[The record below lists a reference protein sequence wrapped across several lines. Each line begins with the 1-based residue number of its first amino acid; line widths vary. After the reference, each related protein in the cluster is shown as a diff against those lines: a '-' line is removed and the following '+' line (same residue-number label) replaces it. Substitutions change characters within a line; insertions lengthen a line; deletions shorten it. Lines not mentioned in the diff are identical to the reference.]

1 MRTGTQSLE
10 RAIRLLVELSRR
22 TTGWRLS
29 DLAHEC
35 QLDLA
40 TAHRLLRALAT
51 AGFVV
56 RRTADRHYLVGPELL
71 NLGLAAGYHLG
82 FVGAARSVARDVATA
97 TRQVCYICLRSGNDF
112 TCIAR
117 SGRAT
122 LKGMTLRVGTRRAL
136 ATSAGGAAILLRLPA
151 AERQRVVA
159 ENLARVRSV
168 GALRVRN
175 IERML
180 QRSQKCGFGF
190 NQDDVVPG
198 ISAVSVAAE
207 LPPPWTLGSVLIVGP
222 SEAMQEPM
230 IDTAI
235 GVLASAAHLLEER
248 ALALVGEGLATEAG
262 RRRGAVTQSETKDP
276 GRAKG

>member
-29 DLAHEC
+29 DVAREC
-35 QLDLA
+35 ELDLA
-40 TAHRLLRALAT
+40 TAHRLLRALSAS
-51 AGFVV
+51 GFVV
-56 RRTADRHYLVGPELL
+56 RRAADRHYLVGPELL
-71 NLGLAAGYHLG
+71 NLGLAAAYHLD

-136 ATSAGGAAILLRLPA
+136 ATSAGGAAMLVRLPA
-151 AERQRVVA
+151 AERQRIVT

-180 QRSQKCGFGF
+180 QRSQKCGFGL
-190 NQDDVVPG
+190 NRDDVVPG
-198 ISAVSVAAE
+198 ISAVGVAVE
-207 LPPPWTLGSVLIVGP
+207 LPPPWFMGSVLIVGP
-222 SEAMQEPM
+222 SEALHEAA
-230 IDTAI
+230 IDAAR
-235 GVLASAAHLLEER
+235 GVLAPAAHLLEER
-248 ALALVGEGLATEAG
+248 AAALVGDGRAASTPTP
-262 RRRGAVTQSETKDP
+262 RRRSVTDARTHVE
-276 GRAKG
+276 